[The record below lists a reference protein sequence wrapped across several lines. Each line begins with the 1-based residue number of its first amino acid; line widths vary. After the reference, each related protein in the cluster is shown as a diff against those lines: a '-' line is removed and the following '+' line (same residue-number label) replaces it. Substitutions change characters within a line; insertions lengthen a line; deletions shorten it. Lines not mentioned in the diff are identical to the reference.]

1 VAFRHACLEPGYL
14 RDMGERE
21 HTKQPV
27 EERRPLEAQGLP
39 EEEEVSRADV
49 ADRVDED
56 PDGQLNR
63 PDQPDFDESEREQ
76 YENPPVERPIA
87 DADRPEDR

>member
-1 VAFRHACLEPGYL
+1 
-14 RDMGERE
+14 MGERE

-27 EERRPLEAQGLP
+27 EEQRPLEAQGVP
-39 EEEEVSRADV
+39 DEEDLSEAEVAE
-49 ADRVDED
+49 RVDED

-76 YENPPVERPIA
+76 F
-87 DADRPEDR
+87 